1 MNKQSKR
8 RIPMKTKKR
17 SLFLIVVLSISLTII
32 LTQCKKE
39 DKIEEPKV
47 IKIGAILPLTG
58 DLAYIGQREKQAL
71 DLYAE
76 EWNKSD
82 NLKVN
87 ILYED
92 SKADAS
98 VGISSANKL
107 INADQVNAIIT
118 SLSNI
123 SLAVQ
128 PIIDKKKV
136 AQLAICMHPEI
147 ARKSKFTLRF
157 YVNVWQEAQKI
168 AELIVKF
175 KDLKNVGFLYINT
188 PEVESEINDFIIPAI
203 KQNGNEIVFK
213 ESYSF
218 GTTDFNN
225 YAVKLKNSN
234 AKIFVILGFGIKYP
248 SIFNSLNA
256 NNLLSDNK
264 IIGGIGFLT
273 PGETPLELLENVI
286 FVAPEFDIHPE
297 NINKA
302 KKFIEE
308 YKAKY
313 NVNPS
318 YDAAYAYD
326 GIHILLKGFKSLK
339 DLSSDKLIDCI
350 LKFEEIPGVT
360 GKIKITNTGD
370 AFTNIIYAIYKNK
383 TIMEYQK

>member
-1 MNKQSKR
+1 
-8 RIPMKTKKR
+8 
-17 SLFLIVVLSISLTII
+17 
-32 LTQCKKE
+32 
-39 DKIEEPKV
+39 
-47 IKIGAILPLTG
+47 
-58 DLAYIGQREKQAL
+58 
-71 DLYAE
+71 
-76 EWNKSD
+76 
-82 NLKVN
+82 
-87 ILYED
+87 
-92 SKADAS
+92 
-98 VGISSANKL
+98 
-107 INADQVNAIIT
+107 
-118 SLSNI
+118 
-123 SLAVQ
+123 
-128 PIIDKKKV
+128 
-136 AQLAICMHPEI
+136 
-147 ARKSKFTLRF
+147 
-157 YVNVWQEAQKI
+157 
-168 AELIVKF
+168 
-175 KDLKNVGFLYINT
+175 
-188 PEVESEINDFIIPAI
+188 
-203 KQNGNEIVFK
+203 
-213 ESYSF
+213 
-218 GTTDFNN
+218 
-225 YAVKLKNSN
+225 
-234 AKIFVILGFGIKYP
+234 
-248 SIFNSLNA
+248 LNA